1 MSNSP
6 ILHKTSSAGP
16 RSESST
22 VTPTSPKS
30 SSRERLYT
38 PRNTPEHPAL
48 RRPLRTP
55 EALCRPEAEVG
66 KRRRR
71 SRKRCVRKSATPPKF
86 RKRTRAS
93 SYSPSSTEEYSDE
106 DDFPS
111 YRSDWKKKSPIS
123 TRELK
128 NRIADIQNIIEEAQL
143 KLKVLLSD

>member
-6 ILHKTSSAGP
+6 ILYKKSL
-16 RSESST
+16 ESST
-22 VTPTSPKS
+22 LTPTSPKS
-30 SSRERLYT
+30 SHSRSCHT
-38 PRNTPEHPAL
+38 PHC
-48 RRPLRTP
+48 TP
-55 EALCRPEAEVG
+55 EAHGRPHS
-66 KRRRR
+66 RRRR
-71 SRKRCVRKSATPPKF
+71 RASRKRSVRKSATPPKF